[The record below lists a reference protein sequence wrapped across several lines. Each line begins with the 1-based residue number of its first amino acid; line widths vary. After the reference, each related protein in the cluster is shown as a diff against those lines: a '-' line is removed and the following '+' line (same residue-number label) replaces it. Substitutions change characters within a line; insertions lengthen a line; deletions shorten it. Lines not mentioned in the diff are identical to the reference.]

1 MDRTTNSAG
10 EINRV
15 FFGGAW
21 QAEEDHSQMFSL
33 RSGRQNT
40 DHYTIGFTGTGID
53 IYSRA
58 FNGSGYAMVSID
70 DGPEVQVDF
79 YRPVANGPETVTL
92 VYSIDG
98 LPRGNHTIKVRVV
111 ATSSV
116 SNHPNT
122 DNGTI
127 GFESAIV
134 RDGTPIM
141 YDSEVA
147 KKPLVKLV
155 DEIKAEDLSKY
166 SADSLRVLNSLLAQA
181 GTFLRD
187 DKASAADVNQVLA
200 ALRAAYNNLEIKP
213 ESYKDILADLI
224 ADAKK
229 LNTGGCTAASVWA
242 LEYEIGYAE
251 EMLANIF
258 ATASDLTIMLN
269 RLQSAM
275 DSLRLAAAQTATVN
289 HRTNRTTAAG
299 TLNAVY
305 YYSANAQATGGS
317 WVNQGGGA
325 ASSGMYTYAQA
336 ASPARQAGDYYSI
349 TFVGSMIEIWTIMK
363 SNHGWAEIFINDVSQ
378 GEVDF
383 WMNLPEGSETT
394 DINMA
399 YRSPDLGYGTHTIK
413 VVFLNKVS
421 QHASNSLVSFSY
433 AYVYSSGG
441 NDEADVKTLLSDKID
456 EAGNVDRAA
465 YSTEQLAILDQK
477 ITAAEQALI
486 SGSMSLEELIAAL
499 TELQMAIDGRI
510 TDGG

>member
-1 MDRTTNSAG
+1 
-10 EINRV
+10 
-15 FFGGAW
+15 
-21 QAEEDHSQMFSL
+21 
-33 RSGRQNT
+33 
-40 DHYTIGFTGTGID
+40 
-53 IYSRA
+53 
-58 FNGSGYAMVSID
+58 
-70 DGPEVQVDF
+70 
-79 YRPVANGPETVTL
+79 
-92 VYSIDG
+92 
-98 LPRGNHTIKVRVV
+98 
-111 ATSSV
+111 
-116 SNHPNT
+116 
-122 DNGTI
+122 
-127 GFESAIV
+127 
-134 RDGTPIM
+134 
-141 YDSEVA
+141 
-147 KKPLVKLV
+147 
-155 DEIKAEDLSKY
+155 
-166 SADSLRVLNSLLAQA
+166 
-181 GTFLRD
+181 
-187 DKASAADVNQVLA
+187 
-200 ALRAAYNNLEIKP
+200 
-213 ESYKDILADLI
+213 
-224 ADAKK
+224 
-229 LNTGGCTAASVWA
+229 
-242 LEYEIGYAE
+242 
-251 EMLANIF
+251 
-258 ATASDLTIMLN
+258 
-269 RLQSAM
+269 M